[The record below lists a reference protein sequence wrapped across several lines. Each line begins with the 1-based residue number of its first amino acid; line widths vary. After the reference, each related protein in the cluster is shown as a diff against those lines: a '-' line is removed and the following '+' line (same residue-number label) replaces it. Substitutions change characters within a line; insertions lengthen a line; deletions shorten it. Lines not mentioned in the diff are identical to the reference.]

1 MKHDDTRIYQKA
13 LELVRLSAQVIEGLP
28 TGYAFLADQLKRA
41 SSSVALNFSEGYS
54 KKSKREQHHYFRI
67 ACGST
72 YEVSAA
78 FDVAD
83 CFEVIN
89 QAHLTKGKDLCDHL
103 AAMITRFM
111 AVPGRASPPAGTTEV
126 HLPRT

>member
-1 MKHDDTRIYQKA
+1 MKHDDTRIYKRS
-13 LELVRLSAQVIEGLP
+13 LELVRLTAQVIDQLP
-28 TGYAFLADQLKRA
+28 TGYAFLVDQLKRA
-41 SSSVALNFSEGYS
+41 SSSVPLNFSEGYS
-54 KKSKREQHHYFRI
+54 KKTIREQHHYFRI
-67 ACGST
+67 ARASA

-83 CFEVIN
+83 CFGVIS

-111 AVPGRASPPAGTTEV
+111 AVPGRANPPAGTTKA
-126 HLPRT
+126 PRPRA